1 EQVMEI
7 VTSWMKQG
15 IEQGYTQGIEQG
27 RISEGRRLVL
37 RMLRRRL
44 GDIGGDFVARIESL
58 SLDELE
64 DLGEALLHFDSAAD
78 LTDWLDRH
86 GPG

>member
-1 EQVMEI
+1 
-7 VTSWMKQG
+7 
-15 IEQGYTQGIEQG
+15 
-27 RISEGRRLVL
+27 
-37 RMLRRRL
+37 
-44 GDIGGDFVARIESL
+44 L